1 MGNICLEIG
10 GSLEAVSGGE
20 DISAGAHRPRAGL
33 GKVAELENPEVRG
46 YFFYFGWS
54 LSETSEA
61 KLTWGGDRIVLL
73 TYYLIQA

>member
-33 GKVAELENPEVRG
+33 GKVAELENPEDRG
-46 YFFYFGWS
+46 YFFILDGLYRKP
-54 LSETSEA
+54 A
-61 KLTWGGDRIVLL
+61 KRN
-73 TYYLIQA
+73 